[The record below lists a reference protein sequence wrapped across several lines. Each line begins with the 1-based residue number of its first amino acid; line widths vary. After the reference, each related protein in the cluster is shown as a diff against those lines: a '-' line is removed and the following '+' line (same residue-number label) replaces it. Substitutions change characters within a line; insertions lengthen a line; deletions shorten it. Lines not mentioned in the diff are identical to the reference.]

1 MLDLDFAF
9 FKLNDDEKRGLFYR
23 KYFLNRLGPV
33 FFSPRV
39 EKLIQLYDLNFTGC
53 QISMPL
59 GPGNMDLIELEKQQT
74 MLKRSTEIVQSYQL
88 PSMAVDRR
96 LKQQLLKLSIGFPL
110 VFGDNFIKALAAAIT
125 TRMLS
130 QREIKRIIMVGEVEH
145 YAEFIS
151 GISLCRV
158 PLSIQTMFPAQY
170 EVMTYR
176 LLYEQGYAVSTSLLN
191 PHSWEP
197 GDLVFVF
204 DPLREGLAVAFPQ
217 VCCIQLTNNVCGLAP
232 ELEVKLGRNG
242 IDSRLHNLAPIME
255 TCMLGEAG
263 ILSPGGEQIR
273 ANAVNGG
280 EGNVFLTL
288 QQVGDELGLWDL
300 FLDKAI

>member
-1 MLDLDFAF
+1 MALM
-9 FKLNDDEKRGLFYR
+9 E
-23 KYFLNRLGPV
+23 V
-33 FFSPRV
+33 
-39 EKLIQLYDLNFTGC
+39 
-53 QISMPL
+53 
-59 GPGNMDLIELEKQQT
+59 EKQQT

-110 VFGDNFIKALAAAIT
+110 VFGDNFIKALVAAIT
-125 TRMLS
+125 ARILS
-130 QREIKRIIMVGEVEH
+130 KREIKRIIMVGEVEH

-151 GISLCRV
+151 SISLCGV
-158 PLSIQTMFPAQY
+158 PLSIQSMYPGQY

-204 DPLREGLAVAFPQ
+204 DPLREGLAVAFPRA
-217 VCCIQLTNNVCGLAP
+217 CCIQLTNNVSGLAP
-232 ELEVKLGRNG
+232 ELEAKLSRNG
-242 IDSRLHNLAPIME
+242 MASNLYNLAPIME

-263 ILSPGGEQIR
+263 ILSSGGEQIR
-273 ANAVNGG
+273 AIEANGS
-280 EGNVFLTL
+280 EGNIFLAL
-288 QQVGDELGLWDL
+288 KQVGDELGLWDL

>member
-9 FKLNDDEKRGLFYR
+9 FKLSSDEKRGLFYR
-23 KYFLNRLGPV
+23 KQFLNRLAPV

-39 EKLIQLYDLNFTGC
+39 EKLIQLNELNFTGC

-59 GPGNMDLIELEKQQT
+59 GPGNLGLIEPEKQQS
-74 MLKRSTEIVQSYQL
+74 MLKRCTGIVQDYQL

-96 LKQQLLKLSIGFPL
+96 LKRQLLKLSIGFPL

-125 TRMLS
+125 ARMLS
-130 QREIKRIIMVGEVEH
+130 RRKIKRIIIVGEVDH

-151 GISLCRV
+151 GISLCGV

-176 LLYEQGYAVSTSLLN
+176 LLYEQGYAVSTSALN
-191 PHSWEP
+191 PHSWDA
-197 GDLVFVF
+197 GDLVFIF
-204 DPLREGLAVAFPQ
+204 DPHREGLAVAFPQ
-217 VCCIQLTNNVCGLAP
+217 ACCIQLTNNVCGLAP
-232 ELEVKLGRNG
+232 ELEAKLSRNAVE
-242 IDSRLHNLAPIME
+242 SRLYNLAPIME

-273 ANAVNGG
+273 ANEA
-280 EGNVFLTL
+280 ERDDGNIFLTL
-288 QQVGDELGLWDL
+288 QQVGEELGLWDL

>member
-9 FKLNDDEKRGLFYR
+9 FKLNNDEKQGLLYR

-39 EKLIQLYDLNFTGC
+39 EKLIQLNDLNFTGC

-59 GPGNMDLIELEKQQT
+59 GRGNMDLIKLETQQT
-74 MLKRSTEIVQSYQL
+74 MLKRSTEIVKSYKL
-88 PSMAVDRR
+88 TCMAVDCR
-96 LKQQLLKLSIGFPL
+96 LKQQMLKLSIGFPL

-125 TRMLS
+125 ARMLS
-130 QREIKRIIMVGEVEH
+130 RREIKRIIMVGEVEH

-151 GISLCRV
+151 GISLYGV
-158 PLSIQTMFPAQY
+158 PLSIQTMFPSQY

-176 LLYEQGYAVSTSLLN
+176 LLYEQGYAVSTSLFN
-191 PHSWEP
+191 PHSWKP

-217 VCCIQLTNNVCGLAP
+217 VCCIQLTNNICGLAP
-232 ELEVKLGRNG
+232 ELEAKLSQNG
-242 IDSRLHNLAPIME
+242 MASSLYNLAPIME

-263 ILSPGGEQIR
+263 ILSSGGEQIR
-273 ANAVNGG
+273 ANEANGS
-280 EGNVFLTL
+280 EGNIFLTL

>member
-9 FKLNDDEKRGLFYR
+9 FKLNNDEKRGLFYR
-23 KYFLNRLGPV
+23 KYFLNRLAPV
-33 FFSPRV
+33 FFTPRV
-39 EKLIQLYDLNFTGC
+39 EKLIQLNELNFTGC
-53 QISMPL
+53 QISIPL
-59 GPGNMDLIELEKQQT
+59 GCGNLGFIEPEKQKT
-74 MLKRSTEIVQSYQL
+74 LLKRSTEIVQSYQL
-88 PSMAVDRR
+88 PRMAVDRR
-96 LKQQLLKLSIGFPL
+96 LKKQLLELSIGFPL

-125 TRMLS
+125 ARILS
-130 QREIKRIIMVGEVEH
+130 RRQIKRIIMVGEVEH

-151 GISLCRV
+151 GISRCGV

-191 PHSWEP
+191 PYSWEA

-204 DPLREGLAVAFPQ
+204 DPQGDELAVAFPQ
-217 VCCIQLTNNVCGLAP
+217 ICCFRLTNDVSGLAP
-232 ELEVKLGRNG
+232 ELEAKLNRNG
-242 IDSRLHNLAPIME
+242 MESRLYNLAPIME

-273 ANAVNGG
+273 ANEADGG
-280 EGNVFLTL
+280 EGNIFLTL

-300 FLDKAI
+300 FLDKGI